1 MSLHEPL
8 KENQEV
14 RQREEE
20 GWRRW
25 FVNDYFDIILWY
37 NKKGG
42 DLIGFQVC
50 YGRGTADERAYTYE
64 FSSQSHHFVAEGQK
78 PNSLGNL
85 GTAILTGDAGR
96 MPQDVL
102 DKLVDEAGDL
112 PPNML
117 RLILEKAGEFN
128 SR

>member
-1 MSLHEPL
+1 MNKHAPI
-8 KENQEV
+8 KENLEV
-14 RQREEE
+14 RQRDNE

-25 FVNDYFDIILWY
+25 FVNDFFDIILWY
-37 NKKGG
+37 SKKDGE
-42 DLIGFQVC
+42 LIGFQVC

-78 PNSLGNL
+78 PNSLGKL
-85 GTAILTGDAGR
+85 GTAILTGHAGR
-96 MPQDVL
+96 IPQHVL

-112 PPNML
+112 PSNML

-128 SR
+128 NR